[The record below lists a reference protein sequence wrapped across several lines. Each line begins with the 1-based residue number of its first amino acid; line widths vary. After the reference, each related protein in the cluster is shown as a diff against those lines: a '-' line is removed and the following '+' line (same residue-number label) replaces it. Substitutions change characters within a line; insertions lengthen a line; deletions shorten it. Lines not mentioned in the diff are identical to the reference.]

1 MLENAWYGNIW
12 MHFKR
17 WSWATTRGRAGETPR
32 SSLLETLLMAPLMM
46 SSGRVLKG
54 LDPFGLIIMKVW
66 FYLKLGNISP
76 PLKLGRCLSV
86 MAGLSRL
93 MWWLTRTLALFM
105 STLAWVRTP
114 FQKHHVLEISWFF
127 VQVEGRSTTCCESC
141 TGPSWMGTSWGC
153 SSQPVEWG
161 SHQEWAGT
169 SASSIPLNS
178 IQFSILYLSIAS
190 IIYLKVLHQPS
201 QRSRLG

>member
-114 FQKHHVLEISWFF
+114 VQKHHILKISWFF
-127 VQVEGRSTTCCESC
+127 PPGRGKINDLLRELHGAELNGNKLRVQLSTS
-141 TGPSWMGTSWGC
+141 GVRQSPGMGGDECFKYST
-153 SSQPVEWG
+153 
-161 SHQEWAGT
+161 
-169 SASSIPLNS
+169 
-178 IQFSILYLSIAS
+178 
-190 IIYLKVLHQPS
+190 
-201 QRSRLG
+201 